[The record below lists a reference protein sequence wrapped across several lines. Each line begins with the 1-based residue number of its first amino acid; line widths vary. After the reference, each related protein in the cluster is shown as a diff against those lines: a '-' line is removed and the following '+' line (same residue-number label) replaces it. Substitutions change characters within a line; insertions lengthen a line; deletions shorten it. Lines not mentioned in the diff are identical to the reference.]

1 MAFPT
6 KLPNIPTKATL
17 SKGSDLNELFR
28 PASRTVK
35 NVAGQ
40 GRVPAPRIQ
49 ILIEELRKNPNG
61 VHNQFINM
69 DMQAQSN
76 LLQELG
82 EAFPPARPD
91 QFISPTG
98 QEIVN
103 FLQTGEGIDSS
114 PQRMEILTRDYFDGM
129 REGKVK
135 GNQQTFP
142 TEDAGDVAV
151 DYDDPV
157 TSGILPGQEGAK
169 VEDISLAN
177 RPPRYAQAHRDAVE
191 RLGWRDRLDSQ
202 NSRPIKRRVDVFDD
216 QPISTA
222 MPEDKGNNISTS
234 EVRERANTDGAK
246 WDIYENRGTQDPY
259 SSASDFRVA
268 ADSKS
273 FQDSVD
279 DWLNSLLHNS
289 SNPESMGANNGN
301 IDDLIALVA
310 NKKQPI
316 NRNPDR
322 LTANSE
328 KDLRL
333 FFDSPDAAADALTSY
348 FSPKMLL
355 EMSDSTPIGSP
366 QLPGSV
372 RAKASLDDVQQMIKR
387 KLLNRFSEKGWGAKS
402 SEDLS
407 NPAVLDPLDNVNDVE
422 LNDVELEDIDPAD
435 IKFATATDDLPNMF
449 TRGRDGAARAART
462 ADKKDVVLQNVEV
475 MEELAADIRRD
486 GELNGLTEDQIRQ
499 DLIDNNVGPA
509 DIQNYLADNITL
521 IDDFGSV
528 EGRAPG
534 TNPLGGKVKK
544 RNKKMN
550 VKRDGESLNQKQ
562 KDGIRE
568 EIEKAKREQEG
579 ETYGPESPP
588 VKEEPNPDGDGL
600 DNSDGSGTEDIGD
613 GLEGSEGT
621 PIGDEFDP
629 LTYADENPK
638 GSRPKADNPQDTK
651 PVDEKPADQSP
662 PKGQDEKP
670 ADTNQ
675 KPPPKDPPPPKGGN
689 DGDVTPAPKKP
700 GIIRKTAGYVGAAGV
715 AGGGLLALLAMMN
728 RNGSKSVPPVDG
740 MGGGN
745 GGGNGGGGGAL
756 PPVPVRGGPNNRR
769 MTPEEKAMLMRQLA
783 QNSDRFN
790 HNTQNMKS
798 WVR

>member
-1 MAFPT
+1 
-6 KLPNIPTKATL
+6 
-17 SKGSDLNELFR
+17 
-28 PASRTVK
+28 
-35 NVAGQ
+35 
-40 GRVPAPRIQ
+40 
-49 ILIEELRKNPNG
+49 
-61 VHNQFINM
+61 
-69 DMQAQSN
+69 
-76 LLQELG
+76 
-82 EAFPPARPD
+82 
-91 QFISPTG
+91 
-98 QEIVN
+98 
-103 FLQTGEGIDSS
+103 
-114 PQRMEILTRDYFDGM
+114 MEILTRDYFDGM

-135 GNQQTFP
+135 GNQQAFP
-142 TEDAGDVAV
+142 TEDAGDAAV

-177 RPPRYAQAHRDAVE
+177 RPPRYAQAHKDAVE
-191 RLGWRDRLDSQ
+191 RLGWRDRLDSP

-216 QPISTA
+216 QPVSTA
-222 MPEDKGNNISTS
+222 LPEDPGNNISTS
-234 EVRERANTDGAK
+234 ELREGANTDGAE
-246 WDIYENRGTQDPY
+246 WDIYENRGTTDPY

-268 ADSKS
+268 ADAKS

-289 SNPESMGANNGN
+289 NNPESIGANNGN

-316 NRNPDR
+316 NRNPNR

-387 KLLNRFSEKGWGAKS
+387 KLVNRFGDKYWGAKS
-402 SEDLS
+402 AEDLS
-407 NPAVLDPLDNVNDVE
+407 NPATLDPLDNANDVE

-435 IKFATATDDLPNMF
+435 IKFATATDDMPSMF
-449 TRGRDGAARAART
+449 DRGLGSAAQAARK

-475 MEELAADIRRD
+475 MEEIAADIRRD
-486 GELNGLTEDQIRQ
+486 GALNGLTEDQILQ
-499 DLIDNNVGPA
+499 ELIDNNVSQA
-509 DIQNYLADNITL
+509 DIQNYLADNIQM
-521 IDDFGSV
+521 IEDFGSIK
-528 EGRAPG
+528 GREPG
-534 TNPLGGKVKK
+534 TNPLEGSVKK

-550 VKRDGESLNQKQ
+550 VKRDGESLNQGQ
-562 KDGIRE
+562 KDGIKDAIE
-568 EIEKAKREQEG
+568 EAKQEQQGKADNPDPA
-579 ETYGPESPP
+579 PEP
-588 VKEEPNPDGDGL
+588 VKEEPKEDIDPADVKTDGDGL

-621 PIGDEFDP
+621 DLGDESGP
-629 LTYADENPK
+629 PKPQGENPK
-638 GSRPKADNPQDTK
+638 GNPKDTK
-651 PVDEKPADQSP
+651 PVDEKPADQGP

-675 KPPPKDPPPPKGGN
+675 KPPPKDPQSTPPKKDGN
-689 DGDVTPAPKKP
+689 DGDVTPTPKKP
-700 GIIRKTAGYVGAAGV
+700 GLLRRAAGYGVTAGV
-715 AGGGLLALLAMMN
+715 AGGGLLALLALMN

-740 MGGGN
+740 MRGGN
-745 GGGNGGGGGAL
+745 GGDNGGAGGGAL
-756 PPVPVRGGPNNRR
+756 PRGGLSNSP
-769 MTPEEKAMLMRQLA
+769 MTPEEKAMLMRQLS